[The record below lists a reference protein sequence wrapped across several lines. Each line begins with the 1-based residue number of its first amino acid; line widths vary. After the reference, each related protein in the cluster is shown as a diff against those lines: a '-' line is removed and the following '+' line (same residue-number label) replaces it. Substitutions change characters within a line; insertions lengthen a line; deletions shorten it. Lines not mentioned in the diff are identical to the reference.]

1 MFSDPAGAAGF
12 LTYTIKAQSAN
23 VKPGMK
29 KNRDFPET
37 ASSVWRR
44 NWADPKTTAPFLDFS
59 YPQTNADSRAG
70 PVLHNLSLKMR
81 IH

>member
-1 MFSDPAGAAGF
+1 MFSDPAAAAGF

-37 ASSVWRR
+37 ASS
-44 NWADPKTTAPFLDFS
+44 AE
-59 YPQTNADSRAG
+59 
-70 PVLHNLSLKMR
+70 
-81 IH
+81 